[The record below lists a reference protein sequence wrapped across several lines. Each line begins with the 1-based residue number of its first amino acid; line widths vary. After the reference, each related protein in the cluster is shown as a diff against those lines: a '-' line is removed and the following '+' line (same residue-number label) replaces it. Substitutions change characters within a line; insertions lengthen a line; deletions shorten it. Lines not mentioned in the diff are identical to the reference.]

1 FAGQPAAFDVVTRA
15 LRHELPRTLKGEG
28 DGYVDDFYG
37 LGLDAEIP
45 EDMRSIM
52 ALIRQLL
59 GDKAIAED
67 KSAFGKRLEII
78 GWLFDLL
85 QQLVTIGQ
93 RCLDKALHGFM
104 AVNEFKP
111 IKLKE
116 LQRMASWGVRYGTIN
131 CLMHPFTSVLFNE
144 TRGKTNPF
152 CALTLS
158 PLGRRA
164 VQMMRILTLMIA
176 VDEPAFAR
184 PFASWE
190 SSPSST
196 PRSPGLALYGTL
208 PQPTAPN
215 AQWGAPRWTYGP
227 WTSARTLRTR
237 TSRSTSLLSRL
248 FAELTFYAAKASSW
262 TDNAPA
268 EFGCA
273 ETAKRRFPGWR
284 KGG

>member
-1 FAGQPAAFDVVTRA
+1 MILRYMKRVFSMGLCWSDVTLWKVDTLLDYFYKDSRLFTSELSGGKVFIYTAGCFSFAGQPAAFDVVTRA
-15 LRHELPRTLKGEG
+15 LRHELPRTLKDEG

-131 CLMHPFTSVLFNE
+131 CLM
-144 TRGKTNPF
+144 
-152 CALTLS
+152 
-158 PLGRRA
+158 
-164 VQMMRILTLMIA
+164 
-176 VDEPAFAR
+176 
-184 PFASWE
+184 
-190 SSPSST
+190 
-196 PRSPGLALYGTL
+196 
-208 PQPTAPN
+208 
-215 AQWGAPRWTYGP
+215 QWSIWRLQ
-227 WTSARTLRTR
+227 SRTR
-237 TSRSTSLLSRL
+237 
-248 FAELTFYAAKASSW
+248 
-262 TDNAPA
+262 DP
-268 EFGCA
+268 
-273 ETAKRRFPGWR
+273 R
-284 KGG
+284 K